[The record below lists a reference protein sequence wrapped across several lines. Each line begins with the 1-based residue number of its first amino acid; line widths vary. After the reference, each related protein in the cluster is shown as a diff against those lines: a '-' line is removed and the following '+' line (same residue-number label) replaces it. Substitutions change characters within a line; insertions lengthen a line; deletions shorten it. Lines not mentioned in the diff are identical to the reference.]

1 MILHESEENY
11 LEAIY
16 LLYQV
21 KGYVRSI
28 DIAAYFHFSKPS
40 VSRAIKNLKDKEL
53 ILVDEHGMIKLTPEG
68 KVKSESIYERH
79 KVLSDILISFGVEKE
94 QAIADACR
102 IEHVISQES
111 FDKIKEYFKI
121 SQKKES

>member
-11 LEAIY
+11 LEAIF
-16 LLYQV
+16 LLYRIR
-21 KGYVRSI
+21 GYVRSI
-28 DIAAYFHFSKPS
+28 DIAAYMNFSKPS
-40 VSRAIKNLKDKEL
+40 VSRAIKNLKEKDL
-53 ILVDEHGMIKLTPEG
+53 ISVDESGMISLTTQGTKKAEC
-68 KVKSESIYERH
+68 IYERH

-121 SQKKES
+121 SQKKE

>member
-11 LEAIY
+11 LEAIF
-16 LLYQV
+16 LLY
-21 KGYVRSI
+21 KIRGYVRSI
-28 DIAAYFHFSKPS
+28 DIAAYLNFSKPS
-40 VSRAIKNLKDKEL
+40 VSRAIKNLKEKEL
-53 ILVDEHGMIKLTPEG
+53 ISVDENGMINLTNKG
-68 KVKSESIYERH
+68 KEKAECIYERH

-111 FDKIKEYFKI
+111 FEKIKEYFKI
-121 SQKKES
+121 PKKNE

>member
-28 DIAAYFHFSKPS
+28 DIAAYLHFSKPS
-40 VSRAIKNLKDKEL
+40 VSRAIKNLKEKAL
-53 ILVDEHGMIKLTPEG
+53 IIVDENGMISLTSKG
-68 KVKSESIYERH
+68 KEKAACIYERH
-79 KVLSDILISFGVEKE
+79 KVLSDILISFGVDKE

-121 SQKKES
+121 SKIKD

>member
-28 DIAAYFHFSKPS
+28 DIAAYLHFSKPS
-40 VSRAIKNLKDKEL
+40 ISRGIKNLKEKEL
-53 ILVDEHGMIKLTPEG
+53 ILVDENGMISLTSKG
-68 KVKSESIYERH
+68 KKKAACIYERH
-79 KVLSDILISFGVEKE
+79 KVLSDILISFGVDKE

-121 SQKKES
+121 SKIKD

>member
-11 LEAIY
+11 LEAIF
-16 LLYQV
+16 LLYRIR
-21 KGYVRSI
+21 GYVRSI
-28 DIAAYFHFSKPS
+28 DIAAYLNFSKPS
-40 VSRAIKNLKDKEL
+40 VSRAIKNLKEKDL
-53 ILVDEHGMIKLTPEG
+53 ILVDESGMISLTG
-68 KVKSESIYERH
+68 KGKDKAECIYERH

-111 FDKIKEYFKI
+111 FEKIKEYFKI
-121 SQKKES
+121 NQEKE

>member
-11 LEAIY
+11 LEAIF
-16 LLYQV
+16 LLY
-21 KGYVRSI
+21 KIRGYVRSI
-28 DIAAYFHFSKPS
+28 DIAAYLNFSKPS
-40 VSRAIKNLKDKEL
+40 VSRAIKNLKEKDL
-53 ILVDEHGMIKLTPEG
+53 ILVDESGMISLTG
-68 KVKSESIYERH
+68 KGRDKAECIYDRH

-111 FDKIKEYFKI
+111 FEKIKEYFKI
-121 SQKKES
+121 NQEKE

>member
-16 LLYQV
+16 LLFQV

-28 DIAAYFHFSKPS
+28 DIAAYLHFSKPS
-40 VSRAIKNLKDKEL
+40 VSRAIKNLKEKEL
-53 ILVDEHGMIKLTPEG
+53 IIVDENGMINLTSKG
-68 KVKSESIYERH
+68 KEKAACIYERH
-79 KVLSDILISFGVEKE
+79 KVLSDILISFGVEKD

-111 FDKIKEYFKI
+111 FEKIKEYFKI
-121 SQKKES
+121 TKLKD

>member
-28 DIAAYFHFSKPS
+28 DIAAYLHFSKPS
-40 VSRAIKNLKDKEL
+40 VSRAIKNLKEKAL
-53 ILVDEHGMIKLTPEG
+53 IIVDENGMISLTSKG
-68 KVKSESIYERH
+68 KEKAACIYERH
-79 KVLSDILISFGVEKE
+79 KVLSDILISFGVDKE

-121 SQKKES
+121 SQIKD

>member
-11 LEAIY
+11 LEAIF
-16 LLYQV
+16 LLYRIR
-21 KGYVRSI
+21 GYVRSI
-28 DIAAYFHFSKPS
+28 DIAAYLNFSKPS
-40 VSRAIKNLKDKEL
+40 VSRAIKNLKEKEL
-53 ILVDEHGMIKLTPEG
+53 ILVDENGMISLTSEG
-68 KVKSESIYERH
+68 SQKAEGIYERH

-94 QAIADACR
+94 QAITDACR

-121 SQKKES
+121 TKKD

>member
-11 LEAIY
+11 LEAIF
-16 LLYQV
+16 LLY
-21 KGYVRSI
+21 KIRGYVRSI
-28 DIAAYFHFSKPS
+28 DIAAYLNFSKPS
-40 VSRAIKNLKDKEL
+40 VSRAIKNLKEKEL
-53 ILVDEHGMIKLTPEG
+53 IIVDENGMISLTNQGRDKAEC
-68 KVKSESIYERH
+68 IYERH

-111 FDKIKEYFKI
+111 FDKIKEFFKI
-121 SQKKES
+121 NQVKY

>member
-28 DIAAYFHFSKPS
+28 DIAAYLHFSKPS
-40 VSRAIKNLKDKEL
+40 VSRAIKNLKEKEL
-53 ILVDEHGMIKLTPEG
+53 ILVDENGMISLTSKG
-68 KVKSESIYERH
+68 KEKAACIYERH
-79 KVLSDILISFGVEKE
+79 KVLSDILISFGVDKE

-121 SQKKES
+121 SKIKD

>member
-11 LEAIY
+11 LEAIF
-16 LLYQV
+16 LLYRIR
-21 KGYVRSI
+21 GYVRSI
-28 DIAAYFHFSKPS
+28 DIAAYLNFSKPS
-40 VSRAIKNLKDKEL
+40 VSRAIKNLKEKDL
-53 ILVDEHGMIKLTPEG
+53 ILVDESGMISLTG
-68 KVKSESIYERH
+68 KGKDKAECIYERH

-111 FDKIKEYFKI
+111 FEKIKEYFKI
-121 SQKKES
+121 NQEKEC

>member
-21 KGYVRSI
+21 KGYVRAI
-28 DIAAYFHFSKPS
+28 DIAAYLHFSKPS
-40 VSRAIKNLKDKEL
+40 VSRAIKNLKEKEY
-53 ILVDEHGMIKLTPEG
+53 IIVDEHGMISLTAPG
-68 KVKSESIYERH
+68 KERAECIYERH

-121 SQKKES
+121 NQGKES